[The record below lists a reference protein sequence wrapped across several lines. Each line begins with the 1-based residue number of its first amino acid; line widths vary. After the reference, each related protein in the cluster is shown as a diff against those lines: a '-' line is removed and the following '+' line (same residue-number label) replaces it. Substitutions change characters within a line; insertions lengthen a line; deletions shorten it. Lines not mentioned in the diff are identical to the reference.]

1 MPSADPTS
9 SAAEDAV
16 VYESPW
22 SIPRGL
28 ILLLGGAGGF
38 VVMFGLQAFQ
48 GIVGPTFLALMLV
61 VTVIPLQ
68 QWMLRKGWPKWLAI
82 MTVVGGAYGILL
94 VLGLILLYAAAKFA
108 TLVGSYAPSSAQV
121 DQDVTNLLDSL
132 GIGQKQI
139 DAATSSISPD
149 NVATAVTDVLSSL
162 SNVAGS
168 LFFVLAVII
177 FLGLDSV
184 GFIDRLRYTQKTRPD
199 IAGAFSNFASGTRTY
214 LSVATVFG
222 GIVAVVDTIALWIMG
237 IPAPVLWGF
246 VAFVTNYIPNIG
258 FVIGVIPPAIL
269 GLLVGGWELMLL
281 VIVVYSV
288 INFIIQSI
296 IQPKFVGDSVNL
308 ATTVTFLSM
317 AIWTWT
323 IGPLGALLAVP
334 LTLLTKAILID
345 LDPSTRWIGT
355 LLGSTTPEH
364 GSSAAADEPLTPVV
378 ADQPDG

>member
-1 MPSADPTS
+1 
-9 SAAEDAV
+9 
-16 VYESPW
+16 
-22 SIPRGL
+22 
-28 ILLLGGAGGF
+28 
-38 VVMFGLQAFQ
+38 
-48 GIVGPTFLALMLV
+48 MLV
-61 VTVIPLQ
+61 VTVIPIQ
-68 QWMLRKGWPKWLAI
+68 QWMLRKGWPRWLAI
-82 MTVVGGAYGILL
+82 TTVVAGAYGILL
-94 VLGLILLYAAAKFA
+94 GPRADPALRGGASSPLWSRSTPRASAASRAGRQR
-108 TLVGSYAPSSAQV
+108 T
-121 DQDVTNLLDSL
+121 LLDSL

-139 DAATSSISPD
+139 DAAISSISPD
-149 NVATAVTDVLSSL
+149 NVAPAIEPTCSRASVGWLARSS
-162 SNVAGS
+162 SCS
-168 LFFVLAVII
+168 PIII
-177 FLGLDSV
+177 FLGLDSL
-184 GFIDRLRYTQKTRPD
+184 GFIDRLRYTQRHDQTSPVH
-199 IAGAFSNFASGTRTY
+199 SPTSASGTRTY
-214 LSVATVFG
+214 LSVATIFG

-288 INFIIQSI
+288 VNFIIQSI

-364 GSSAAADEPLTPVV
+364 GSSAAADEPLTPAV